1 MILCVCLDDRGGMRF
16 NRRRQSRDR
25 AVCERILALV
35 RECGGT
41 LYVCAES
48 RMLFADEA
56 AVLPEPCDFSL
67 LCENDFFFAEDPS
80 VLPPRGAVGRLI
92 VYRWNRTYPFDR
104 RFPTENFLPTLLEK
118 TDFVG
123 HSHEKITEEVYTR

>member
-1 MILCVCLDDRGGMRF
+1 MVLCVCLDDRGGMSF

-25 AVCERILALV
+25 AVCERILSLV

-48 RMLFADEA
+48 RPLFADGA
-56 AVLPEPCDFSL
+56 KILPEPCDFSL

-80 VLPPRGAVGRLI
+80 VLPPREAVGRLI

-104 RFPTENFLPTLLEK
+104 RFPSENFLPTLLEK
-118 TDFVG
+118 TDFAG
-123 HSHEKITEEVYTR
+123 HSHEKITEEMYTR

>member
-1 MILCVCLDDRGGMRF
+1 MVLCVCLDDRGGMSF

-25 AVCERILALV
+25 AVCERILSLV

-48 RMLFADEA
+48 RPLFADGA
-56 AVLPEPCDFSL
+56 KILPEPCDFSL

-80 VLPPRGAVGRLI
+80 VLPPREAVERLI

-118 TDFVG
+118 TDFAG

>member
-1 MILCVCLDDRGGMRF
+1 MVLCVCLDDRGGMSF

-25 AVCERILALV
+25 AVCERILSLV

-48 RMLFADEA
+48 RPLFADGA
-56 AVLPEPCDFSL
+56 KILPEPCDFSL

-80 VLPPRGAVGRLI
+80 VLPPREAVGRLI

-118 TDFVG
+118 TDFAG